1 VGVENRR
8 ETPQNPGWLKEK
20 LIFGLRRSLM
30 ESIDKLAVKLKGD
43 VGRWE
48 EEIFKWTCSL
58 AQELAKAILESID
71 KELMKQKAQGLKVEC
86 LKAHRVSTVFGDVR
100 IKRRLYRS
108 SDGDSRFLLDEQ
120 MGLEKGC
127 HVSPKVKELATFISS
142 HFPFQRSEEILR
154 AILPSG
160 ISHTTIH
167 RLVDKLTAPYIE
179 AEKREMAEVFSAGV
193 IPESEGRAVPY
204 LFVEA
209 DGTMIALQ
217 KEKARRAEVKVGI
230 AYEGWREVSKD
241 RYKVT
246 EKTAYSGIM
255 DGDRFWEGFSLAL
268 SKKYDLSRI
277 GKVIVGG
284 DGASWV
290 KEGAELLG
298 GIYQLDKFHLKRA
311 IHRGLANDP
320 RGAEVYQAC
329 ITGEIEKADELLLE
343 AQQNIDTYRVDEIT
357 ELRNYLVA
365 NCHGLRDYRLEVVD
379 DNLRGLGAIEGNVDK
394 LVANRMKKRGMSWT
408 IKGAQRMARLIS
420 LRKMG
425 QIHQWITHRNK
436 PDNGKLSKDQIYHK
450 KIPKRKD
457 TGAWLKAEMPV
468 LYGPHQNRY
477 WVKALRAL
485 TCQILGV

>member
-1 VGVENRR
+1 
-8 ETPQNPGWLKEK
+8 
-20 LIFGLRRSLM
+20 M

-58 AQELAKAILESID
+58 AQELAETLLESID
-71 KELMKQKAQGLKVEC
+71 KELMRQKAHSLKVEC
-86 LKAHRVSTVFGDVR
+86 LKEHRVSTVFGDIR

-108 SDGDSRFLLDEQ
+108 SNGESRFLLDEQ
-120 MGLEKGC
+120 MGLDKGC

-142 HFPFQRSEEILR
+142 HFPFQISEEILR
-154 AILPSG
+154 TILPSG

-167 RLVDKLTAPYIE
+167 RLVGKLTAPYIE
-179 AEKREMAEVFSAGV
+179 AEKREMEEVFRAGV
-193 IPESEGRAVPY
+193 IPESEGKAVPY
-204 LFVEA
+204 LFIEA

-217 KEKARRAEVKVGI
+217 KEKARNAEVKVGI
-230 AYEGWREVSKD
+230 AYEGWQEVSKN

-255 DGDRFWEGFSLAL
+255 DGDRFWEGFSLVLA
-268 SKKYDLSRI
+268 KKYDMSRI

-311 IHRGLANDP
+311 ILRGLATDSL
-320 RGAEVYQAC
+320 GSEVYQAC
-329 ITGEIEKADELLLE
+329 ITGEIEKADRLLLE
-343 AQQNIDTYRVDEIT
+343 AQQKVDTDRGREIM
-357 ELRNYLVA
+357 ELRGYLMA
-365 NCHGLRDYRLEVVD
+365 NCHGLRDYRLEID
-379 DNLRGLGAIEGNVDK
+379 ASNLRGLGAIEGNVDK

-420 LRKMG
+420 LREMG
-425 QIHQWITHRNK
+425 QIHYWITHRDK
-436 PDNGKLSKDQIYHK
+436 SENGRLSRKESSNRK
-450 KIPKRKD
+450 VTKRKD

-468 LYGPHQNRY
+468 LYGPHQNRH
-477 WVKALRAL
+477 WVKMLRAL
-485 TCQILGV
+485 TCQILRV

>member
-1 VGVENRR
+1 
-8 ETPQNPGWLKEK
+8 
-20 LIFGLRRSLM
+20 M

-71 KELMKQKAQGLKVEC
+71 KELMKQKAQSLKVEC
-86 LKAHRVSTVFGDVR
+86 LKEHRVTTVFGDIR
-100 IKRRLYRS
+100 IKRRLYRC
-108 SDGDSRFLLDEQ
+108 SDGKSRFLLDEK
-120 MGLEKGC
+120 MGLDKGC

-179 AEKREMAEVFSAGV
+179 AEKREVEEVFDAGV
-193 IPESEGRAVPY
+193 IPESEGKAVPY

-217 KEKARRAEVKVGI
+217 KEKTRRAEVKVGI

-241 RYKVT
+241 RYRVT

-255 DGDRFWEGFSLAL
+255 DADRFWEGFSLAL
-268 SKKYDLSRI
+268 AKKYDLSRI

-290 KEGAELLG
+290 KEGAKLLG

-311 IHRGLANDP
+311 IHRGLANDSL
-320 RGAEVYQAC
+320 GTEIYQAC
-329 ITGEIEKADELLLE
+329 VAGDISTVEGLLLE
-343 AQQNIDTYRVDEIT
+343 VQQSMDTYRVEEIT
-357 ELRNYLVA
+357 ELRNYLMT
-365 NCHGLRDYRLEVVD
+365 NSHGLRDYRLEVD
-379 DNLRGLGAIEGNVDK
+379 DGNLRGLGAIEGNVDK

-420 LRKMG
+420 LREMG
-425 QIHQWITHRNK
+425 QIHHWITHKDEPKYKR
-436 PDNGKLSKDQIYHK
+436 LSTKEVSK
-450 KIPKRKD
+450 SKVTKRRD
-457 TGAWLKAEMPV
+457 TGAWLKAEMPA
-468 LYGPHQNRY
+468 LYGPHQSRY

-485 TCQILGV
+485 TCQVLGI

>member
-1 VGVENRR
+1 
-8 ETPQNPGWLKEK
+8 
-20 LIFGLRRSLM
+20 M

-48 EEIFKWTCSL
+48 EVIFKWTCSL
-58 AQELAKAILESID
+58 AQELATVMLESID
-71 KELMKQKAQGLKVEC
+71 KQLMKERDQSLKIEC
-86 LKAHRVSTVFGDVR
+86 LKEHRVTTVFGDIR
-100 IKRRLYRS
+100 IKRRLYQ
-108 SDGDSRFLLDEQ
+108 GGKGEHRFLLDEK
-120 MGLEKGC
+120 MGLNKGC

-167 RLVDKLTAPYIE
+167 RLVDKLTTPYIA
-179 AEKREMAEVFSAGV
+179 AENRELEEVFDTGV
-193 IPESEGRAVPY
+193 IPESEGKTVPY

-217 KEKARRAEVKVGI
+217 KEKSRRAEVKVGI

-241 RYKVT
+241 RYGVT
-246 EKTAYSGIM
+246 EKTAYSGVM

-268 SKKYDLSRI
+268 AKKYDLSRI

-290 KEGAELLG
+290 KEGAGLLG

-329 ITGEIEKADELLLE
+329 VTGDISHVEGVLLE
-343 AQQNIDTYRVDEIT
+343 ARQSMDTYRADEIT
-357 ELRNYLVA
+357 ELRNYLLT

-379 DNLRGLGAIEGNVDK
+379 DNLRSLGAIEGNVDK

-408 IKGAQRMARLIS
+408 IRGAQRMARLIS
-420 LRKMG
+420 LREMG
-425 QIHQWITHRNK
+425 QIHHWITH
-436 PDNGKLSKDQIYHK
+436 KDISED
-450 KIPKRKD
+450 KRLPTKEVIKSRVRKRRD
-457 TGAWLKAEMPV
+457 SGAWLKAEMPAF
-468 LYGPHQNRY
+468 YGPHQNHY
-477 WVKALRAL
+477 WVKTLHAL
-485 TCQILGV
+485 TRQILGV

>member
-1 VGVENRR
+1 
-8 ETPQNPGWLKEK
+8 
-20 LIFGLRRSLM
+20 M

-58 AQELAKAILESID
+58 AQELAKAMLESID
-71 KELMKQKAQGLKVEC
+71 KELMKQKATNLKVEC
-86 LKAHRVSTVFGDVR
+86 LKEHRVTTVFGDIR

-108 SDGDSRFLLDEQ
+108 NKGEHRFLLDEK
-120 MGLEKGC
+120 MGLDKGC

-142 HFPFQRSEEILR
+142 HFPFQRSEEIVR

-167 RLVDKLTAPYIE
+167 RLVDKLTAPYIA
-179 AEKREMAEVFSAGV
+179 AENREIAEVFDAGV
-193 IPESEGRAVPY
+193 IPESEGKTVPY
-204 LFVEA
+204 LFIEA
-209 DGTMIALQ
+209 DGTVVALQ
-217 KEKARRAEVKVGI
+217 KEKARKAEVKVGI
-230 AYEGWREVSKD
+230 AYEGWREVSKE

-255 DGDRFWEGFSLAL
+255 DADRFWEGFSLAL

-290 KEGAELLG
+290 KEGAGLLG

-320 RGAEVYQAC
+320 LGAGVYQAC
-329 ITGEIEKADELLLE
+329 MIGDVANADRLLLE
-343 AQQNIDTYRVDEIT
+343 AQQGADIDREAAIM
-357 ELRNYLVA
+357 ELRGYLLA
-365 NCHGLRDYRLEVVD
+365 NCYGLRDYRLEVDD

-408 IKGAQRMARLIS
+408 IKGAQKMARLIS
-420 LRKMG
+420 LREMG
-425 QIHQWITHRNK
+425 QIHYWITHKDTSEDRRLLTK
-436 PDNGKLSKDQIYHK
+436 EISRSKVT
-450 KIPKRKD
+450 KRRD

-468 LYGPHQNRY
+468 LYGPHQNRH
-477 WVKALRAL
+477 WAKALRAL
-485 TCQILGV
+485 TCQVLGV

>member
-1 VGVENRR
+1 
-8 ETPQNPGWLKEK
+8 
-20 LIFGLRRSLM
+20 M
-30 ESIDKLAVKLKGD
+30 ESIDDLAVKLNGD

-58 AQELAKAILESID
+58 AQEFAKGILESID
-71 KELMKQKAQGLKVEC
+71 KELMKQKAQSLKVEC
-86 LKAHRVSTVFGDVR
+86 LKEHRVSTVFGDVR

-108 SDGDSRFLLDEQ
+108 SDGECCFLLDEK
-120 MGLEKGC
+120 MGLDKGC
-127 HVSPKVKELATFISS
+127 HISPKVKELATFISS
-142 HFPFQRSEEILR
+142 HFPFYRSEEILR

-167 RLVDKLTAPYIE
+167 RLIGKLTAPYID
-179 AEKREMAEVFSAGV
+179 AEKREMEEVFSAGV
-193 IPESEGRAVPY
+193 IPESEGKTVPY

-217 KEKARRAEVKVGI
+217 REKARRAEVKVGI
-230 AYEGWREVSKD
+230 AYEGWKEVSKD

-268 SKKYDLSRI
+268 AKKYDLSRI

-311 IHRGLANDP
+311 IHRGLANDSL
-320 RGAEVYQAC
+320 GAEVYQAC
-329 ITGEIEKADELLLE
+329 VTGDISTVDGLLLE
-343 AQQNIDTYRVDEIT
+343 AQQKANTDRESEIM
-357 ELRNYLVA
+357 ELRSYLIA
-365 NCHGLRDYRLEVVD
+365 NCHGLRDYRLEID
-379 DNLRGLGAIEGNVDK
+379 DSNLRGLGAIEGNVDK

-408 IKGAQRMARLIS
+408 LKGAQRMARLIS
-420 LRKMG
+420 LREMG
-425 QIHQWITHRNK
+425 QIHYWITHGDKSEDRR
-436 PDNGKLSKDQIYHK
+436 LSKTGVIK
-450 KIPKRKD
+450 RRITKRKD
-457 TGAWLKAEMPV
+457 TGAWLKAEIPA

-477 WVKALRAL
+477 WVKMLRAL
-485 TCQILGV
+485 TCQIFGV